1 MSEAENTIH
10 KSDSGDHSE
19 FDVCFR
25 YYEKAIEGRNFH
37 YQNYNTWVNYYA
49 IFTGALFVGYY
60 TIIDK
65 CNGPFSCLIVVLGCI
80 TSIAWHLTVKGHYHW
95 MLSWIEIVQSYEA
108 ELAKIQKNNKSTQ
121 WYVYSVHLPLDSAKD
136 QKNISSQKLT
146 SRFTLIVCIAWFV
159 LLIFEFVNGVVFGR
173 CASVL
178 WFQNVC
184 IKIGMFVVGVL
195 GTVISRFILDKPS
208 DVSKMKKSIFEKQES
223 CNND

>member
-1 MSEAENTIH
+1 MNETENTIH
-10 KSDSGDHSE
+10 KSHSGDYSE

-37 YQNYNTWVNYYA
+37 YNNYNTWVNYYA
-49 IFTGALFVGYY
+49 IFTGALFVCYY

-108 ELAKIQKNNKSTQ
+108 ELAKIQKN
-121 WYVYSVHLPLDSAKD
+121 
-136 QKNISSQKLT
+136 ISSQKLT
-146 SRFTLIVCIAWFV
+146 SRFTLIVCIAWA
-159 LLIFEFVNGVVFGR
+159 LLLVFEFLKVVILER
-173 CASVL
+173 CSSIL
-178 WFQNVC
+178 WFQNVY
-184 IKIGMFVVGVL
+184 IIIGMFVVGVL

>member
-1 MSEAENTIH
+1 MNEKEPSNH
-10 KSDSGDHSE
+10 KLFDDDCSE
-19 FDVCFR
+19 FDICFK

-184 IKIGMFVVGVL
+184 IKIGLFVVGVL
-195 GTVISRFILDKPS
+195 GAVISIYFLDKPS
-208 DVSKMKKSIFEKQES
+208 DVSKMKKSISEK
-223 CNND
+223 

>member
-95 MLSWIEIVQSYEA
+95 MLSWIKVVQSYEA

-121 WYVYSVHLPLDSAKD
+121 WYVYSLHMPSDSGKYH
-136 QKNISSQKLT
+136 KNISSQKLISIST
-146 SRFTLIVCIAWFV
+146 FMVSCAWFILFFLEFKKLNLFRNV
-159 LLIFEFVNGVVFGR
+159 TSFFHFDSLCDYINLCDIVGSFFLILLVRIICLSFLE
-173 CASVL
+173 
-178 WFQNVC
+178 Q
-184 IKIGMFVVGVL
+184 
-195 GTVISRFILDKPS
+195 PS
-208 DVSKMKKSIFEKQES
+208 DVKKIDKLIYKK
-223 CNND
+223 